1 MYAWVKASVE
11 CPTLFECMRAVP
23 NHDEGE
29 VEVEQDVKVKVKVS
43 GPAGGGGGEG
53 GSVSFQRAAFDREEE
68 HRTSF
73 MDYTIP
79 S

>member
-43 GPAGGGGGEG
+43 GPAGGGGGRG
-53 GSVSFQRAAFDREEE
+53 GEREFSASGF
-68 HRTSF
+68 RSGGGTSNIIHGLH
-73 MDYTIP
+73 Y